1 MNSLNRIIKKNE
13 SIAYRVIDKEA
24 LLVSPLDNL
33 IYPLNPVAT
42 RIWELIDGK
51 RNINEINAVII
62 EEFDVMPTEVQN
74 DTMSFVEDLLNKK
87 LVFICIETTDK
98 H

>member
-13 SIAYRVIDKEA
+13 SIAYRVIDEEA

-33 IYPLNPVAT
+33 IYPLNLVAT